1 MTTQQL
7 YQKVISEQ
15 MTKTDFLW
23 NVRRD
28 NNLSSLITNT
38 MSFDDTV
45 KVLKGKGHIAAT
57 EEVSAVRP
65 FDFIGAMRSLNE
77 AATAKK
83 KLAKKDLKKKKG
95 HTELDADHV
104 NYHEFTKGWKHELE
118 HTDDIDVAK
127 QIALD
132 HLAEDPNYYTRLDMI
147 EYQAK
152 KEKKKDSNHEVKKG
166 NIKDKE
172 NQMVPAPKKKAEPK
186 TKKSLKESFAGL
198 LPAKSRKP
206 SEEGEELD
214 FEKALK
220 SKDIE
225 DIATFVVDDIQY
237 NNEKYHDQYKKAIA
251 DKLDDE
257 EIDELNDQIDA
268 LLDRIGGF
276 EGHEDDYHVEPKD
289 FKSTAKRSVN
299 ADDLDSIDEEVA
311 KDIEYKPNA
320 EYIWKMRGR
329 EFNAGKLSKDD
340 FDYLMSKEK
349 SLEVFDYKDRAK
361 FTKKEQPKTET
372 DPSKDPTKFSF
383 KQLMKKQDEPKK
395 GDLKKGKGA
404 EIEKDIDSSLSYNP
418 DQEYF
423 YRRENDKRGNSN
435 KLDKDEFKAIKNDP
449 KLLIFRKAT
458 EEDKEKVMGTAKG
471 KDIPAEKAKE
481 TPEEKA
487 KRIKAEK
494 EKKTTTSARIKPEG
508 ETFSYELKP
517 KNGNRSSIVHITKA
531 EAEKRLNNPNFSSKY
546 DLILKSDTS
555 KDSAENKRKVVTTFA
570 PGVKPNSDK
579 PRKEKDRPTS
589 DIKGITS
596 KEPETDDVGSYVG
609 VKRKS
614 EPNLG
619 VKRIKP
625 TPSVPNSAKNWQ
637 VVDINDP
644 RNPVVIG
651 AFDDKS
657 KARELKGDDPKILV
671 LPPLSLKKIR
681 LDPLS
686 EEMDQDT
693 KSEIEASKVSFVI
706 TDPKSKEE
714 TNVQDTVGSAQFNS
728 QTNTLTINLSGGNKI
743 EFNQD
748 PGGAIHG
755 TYFSGDEKFSVSDKS
770 VLAPLS
776 TAIKHVFDT
785 KSKQEKPEP
794 ESPTLES
801 YIRKRIQKAIKLAE
815 DQYSDSGAYN
825 GYVGKDVVKKK
836 LKEYMARYEWG
847 YQNSEDPAVRDRG
860 QEVNGIVSKM
870 VNALGDEGVK
880 IFNDYAPEGYEIK
893 NVDDLGKDSFV
904 VGPGPQ
910 DRKFYPNQNA
920 NRNYDSRSQ
929 AAVGNGGRIAENMGD
944 QDIINKA
951 KAVMTNNYSK
961 FDVKELGQ
969 EFGKFITTKGVDKV
983 RNNKEWGIVI
993 SALHKLSDKHR

>member
-7 YQKVISEQ
+7 YQKVINEQ
-15 MTKTDFLW
+15 MSKNDFLW

-28 NNLSSLITNT
+28 NNLSTFITNT

-45 KVLKGKGHIAAT
+45 KVLKAKGHIAAT

-65 FDFIGAMRSLNE
+65 FDFIGAMRTLNE
-77 AATAKK
+77 AAAKK
-83 KLAKKDLKKKKG
+83 KAVTKKNLKKKKG

-166 NIKDKE
+166 NVKDTE
-172 NQMVPAPKKKAEPK
+172 NQMVPAPKKKVEPK
-186 TKKSLKESFAGL
+186 TKKALKESFG
-198 LPAKSRKP
+198 
-206 SEEGEELD
+206 D
-214 FEKALK
+214 FEHAVEN
-220 SKDIE
+220 KDLD
-225 DIATFVVDDIQY
+225 DIATFIVDDIQY
-237 NNEKYHDQYKKAIA
+237 NDERYHDHYKKAIA

-257 EIDELNDQIDA
+257 EIEELNDQIDS
-268 LLDRIGGF
+268 LLDRVGGF
-276 EGHEDDYHVEPKD
+276 EGHEDDYHVEPKSL
-289 FKSTAKRSVN
+289 KKAAKTNVN
-299 ADDLDSIDEEVA
+299 ADDLSSIDEEVA
-311 KDIEYKPNA
+311 KDLEYKPDV
-320 EYIWKMRGR
+320 EYIWKMHNR
-329 EFNAGKLSKDD
+329 EFNKGKLTKDD

-349 SLEVFDYKDRAK
+349 YLDVFDYKDRSK
-361 FTKKEQPKTET
+361 TSKKEKSKAET
-372 DPSKDPTKFSF
+372 DPTKDPTKFSF
-383 KQLMKKQDEPKK
+383 KQLMKKDDEPKK
-395 GDLKKGKGA
+395 DSSKKVKGA
-404 EIEKDIDSSLSYNP
+404 EIEKDIDSSLQYDPN
-418 DQEYF
+418 QEYF
-423 YRRENDKRGNSN
+423 FRRENDRRGNSAT
-435 KLDKDEFKAIKNDP
+435 LDKDEFEKIKKDP

-458 EEDKEKVMGTAKG
+458 EEDKEKVMGTAKD
-471 KDIPAEKAKE
+471 KEAPTEKIAK

-487 KRIKAEK
+487 AEKERRKAEKEK
-494 EKKTTTSARIKPEG
+494 EKKTTTSANIAPKG
-508 ETFSYELKP
+508 ETFPYELKP
-517 KNGNRSSIVHITKA
+517 KDGGKSNIVNITKA
-531 EAEKRLNNPNFSSKY
+531 EAEKRLKNPSFAAKY
-546 DLILKSDTS
+546 DLLLKSDVS
-555 KDSAENKRKVVTTFA
+555 KSSPQNKYGTITTFA

-589 DIKGITS
+589 DIKGTPS
-596 KEPETDDVGSYVG
+596 KEPAVPA
-609 VKRKS
+609 KPKS
-614 EPNLG
+614 
-619 VKRIKP
+619 
-625 TPSVPNSAKNWQ
+625 WQ

-657 KARELKGDDPKILV
+657 KAKELKGDDPKILV
-671 LPPLSLKKIR
+671 LPPLALKKIR
-681 LDPLS
+681 LEPLS

-728 QTNTLTINLSGGNKI
+728 QTNTLTINLAGGNKI

-785 KSKQEKPEP
+785 KSKENKPEP
-794 ESPTLES
+794 ENPTLES
-801 YIRKRIQKAIKLAE
+801 YIRKRIRQAIKLAE
-815 DQYSDSGAYN
+815 DQYTDSGAYN
-825 GYVGKDVVKKK
+825 GYIGKDVLKKK
-836 LKEYMARYEWG
+836 LKEYMTRYEWD

-860 QEVNGIVSKM
+860 QEINGIVSKM
-870 VNALGDEGVK
+870 VYALKDEGVK

-893 NVDDLGKDSFV
+893 SVDDLGKDSFV

-910 DRKFYPNQNA
+910 DRQFYPNQNA
-920 NRNYDSRSQ
+920 SRNYDSRSQ
-929 AAVGNGGRIAENMGD
+929 SAVGNGGRIAEDMGD
-944 QDIINKA
+944 NDVISKA
-951 KAVMTNNYSK
+951 KAVMTNDYSK
-961 FDVKELGQ
+961 FDVKDLGQ
-969 EFGKFITTKGVDKV
+969 EFGKFITTKGIDKV
-983 RNNKEWGIVI
+983 RNNKEWSIVI

>member
-7 YQKVISEQ
+7 YQKVINEQ
-15 MTKTDFLW
+15 MSKNDFLW

-28 NNLSSLITNT
+28 NNLSTFITNT

-45 KVLKGKGHIAAT
+45 KVLKAKGHIAAT

-65 FDFIGAMRSLNE
+65 FDFIGAMRTLNE
-77 AATAKK
+77 AAAAKK
-83 KLAKKDLKKKKG
+83 KLAKKDLKKKNG

-166 NIKDKE
+166 NVKDTE
-172 NQMVPAPKKKAEPK
+172 NQMVLAPKKKAEPK
-186 TKKSLKESFAGL
+186 TKKALKESFG
-198 LPAKSRKP
+198 
-206 SEEGEELD
+206 D
-214 FEKALK
+214 FEHALEK
-220 SKDIE
+220 KDIE
-225 DIATFVVDDIQY
+225 DIATFIVDDIQY
-237 NNEKYHDQYKKAIA
+237 NDEKYHDHYKKAIA
-251 DKLDDE
+251 GKLDDE
-257 EIDELNDQIDA
+257 DIEELNDQIDA
-268 LLDRIGGF
+268 LLDRIGGY
-276 EGHEDDYHVEPKD
+276 EGHEDEYHFEPRD
-289 FKSTAKRSVN
+289 LKSTAKKT
-299 ADDLDSIDEEVA
+299 ADKANDDDIEIEDIDENDDARNLYKFTPKSSKVGTTVSYGRMTP
-311 KDIEYKPNA
+311 DEYKKVMASDKAKYYKIEPA
-320 EYIWKMRGR
+320 DQMEKEKVYKTYRPSYQSGQGMEKKELPAWK
-329 EFNAGKLSKDD
+329 AKT
-340 FDYLMSKEK
+340 YSKEK
-349 SLEVFDYKDRAK
+349 VAKLKGDAELAAQRDPDAKRSEFEKGEDFFVMNKKDKTKLELVQGSGFKDR
-361 FTKKEQPKTET
+361 
-372 DPSKDPTKFSF
+372 
-383 KQLMKKQDEPKK
+383 
-395 GDLKKGKGA
+395 KGA
-404 EIEKDIDSSLSYNP
+404 ERFLNNFTS
-418 DQEYF
+418 
-423 YRRENDKRGNSN
+423 
-435 KLDKDEFKAIKNDP
+435 
-449 KLLIFRKAT
+449 
-458 EEDKEKVMGTAKG
+458 
-471 KDIPAEKAKE
+471 
-481 TPEEKA
+481 
-487 KRIKAEK
+487 KAELN
-494 EKKTTTSARIKPEG
+494 PED
-508 ETFSYELKP
+508 FM
-517 KNGNRSSIVHITKA
+517 VV
-531 EAEKRLNNPNFSSKY
+531 SK
-546 DLILKSDTS
+546 
-555 KDSAENKRKVVTTFA
+555 
-570 PGVKPNSDK
+570 
-579 PRKEKDRPTS
+579 
-589 DIKGITS
+589 KGI
-596 KEPETDDVGSYVG
+596 EGL
-609 VKRKS
+609 KR
-614 EPNLG
+614 
-619 VKRIKP
+619 
-625 TPSVPNSAKNWQ
+625 A
-637 VVDINDP
+637 
-644 RNPVVIG
+644 G
-651 AFDDKS
+651 A
-657 KARELKGDDPKILV
+657 LK
-671 LPPLSLKKIR
+671 
-681 LDPLS
+681 

-693 KSEIEASKVSFVI
+693 KSEIEASKVSFII

-714 TNVQDTVGSAQFNS
+714 SNVQDTVGSAQFNS
-728 QTNTLTINLSGGNKI
+728 STNTLAINLSGGNKI